1 MREVLRDYLD
11 PVSNILNYRIFTLGE
26 AQITPLNIIYLLV
39 LTGLLF
45 WLSNK
50 LKSFFVERI
59 LGRTHLDLGA
69 RVAIGTIVRYI
80 ILLVGFL
87 IIVQTVGINLT
98 TLNVLAGAVGIGVG
112 FGLQNVASNF
122 ISGLIILFERP
133 VKVGDRIQV
142 GGVDGKVVGI
152 GARST
157 QVRTNDNITIIV
169 PNSKFIEEN
178 VINWS
183 FANQSVRF
191 RVPVGVAYDS
201 DLNLVKKLLLEVAD
215 ENADVLREPKPA
227 VRLIKFGDSSID
239 LQLWIWTKEK
249 LQRKTVLISR
259 LNFAIWEKFRAAN
272 IEIPF
277 PQTDIRIK
285 REKTGRAI
293 TGNAAAAINHNEP
306 EDFNELINEPDD
318 FNELVNDGKVPESSA
333 QIAHSRR

>member
-1 MREVLRDYLD
+1 MREILRDYLD
-11 PVSNILNYRIFTLGE
+11 PVFNILNYRIFTLGE
-26 AQITPLNIIYLLV
+26 AQITPLNIIYLIV

-50 LKSFFVERI
+50 FKNIFVERV
-59 LGRTHLDLGA
+59 LGKTHLDLGA
-69 RVAIGTIVRYI
+69 RVAIGTIIRYVV
-80 ILLVGFL
+80 LLVGFL

-142 GGVDGKVVGI
+142 GDVDGKVTGI

-157 QVRTNDNITIIV
+157 TVRTNDNITIIV

-178 VINWS
+178 VVNWS

-201 DLNLVKKLLLEVAD
+201 DLNLVKKLLLEVAE
-215 ENADVLREPKPA
+215 ENADVLREPKAA
-227 VRLIKFGDSSID
+227 VRLIEFGDSAIN
-239 LQLWIWTKEK
+239 LELWVWTKEK
-249 LQRKTVLISR
+249 LQRKTVFISA
-259 LNFAIWEKFRAAN
+259 LNFAIWEKFRTN
-272 IEIPF
+272 DIEIPF
-277 PQTDIRIK
+277 PQTDLHI
-285 REKTGRAI
+285 KTGRVKVKNN
-293 TGNAAAAINHNEP
+293 GNAVDEQ
-306 EDFNELINEPDD
+306 EPDG
-318 FNELVNDGKVPESSA
+318 FNELVFEENEA
-333 QIAHSRR
+333 EN

>member
-1 MREVLRDYLD
+1 MREILRDYLD
-11 PVSNILNYRIFTLGE
+11 PVFSILNYRIFTLGE
-26 AQITPLNIIYLLV
+26 AQITPLNIIYLIV

-50 LKSFFVERI
+50 FKNIFVERV
-59 LGRTHLDLGA
+59 LGKTHLDLGA
-69 RVAIGTIVRYI
+69 RVAIGTIIRYVV
-80 ILLVGFL
+80 LLVGFL

-142 GGVDGKVVGI
+142 GDVDGKVTGI

-157 QVRTNDNITIIV
+157 TVRTNDNITIIV

-178 VINWS
+178 VVNWS

-201 DLNLVKKLLLEVAD
+201 DLNLVKKLLLEVAE
-215 ENADVLREPKPA
+215 ENADVLREPKAA
-227 VRLIKFGDSSID
+227 VRLIEFGDSAIN
-239 LQLWIWTKEK
+239 LELWVWTKEK
-249 LQRKTVLISR
+249 LQRKTVFISA
-259 LNFAIWEKFRAAN
+259 LNFAIWEKFRTN
-272 IEIPF
+272 DIEIPF
-277 PQTDIRIK
+277 PQTDLHI
-285 REKTGRAI
+285 KTGRVKVKNN
-293 TGNAAAAINHNEP
+293 GNAVDEQ
-306 EDFNELINEPDD
+306 EPDG
-318 FNELVNDGKVPESSA
+318 FNELVFEENEA
-333 QIAHSRR
+333 EN